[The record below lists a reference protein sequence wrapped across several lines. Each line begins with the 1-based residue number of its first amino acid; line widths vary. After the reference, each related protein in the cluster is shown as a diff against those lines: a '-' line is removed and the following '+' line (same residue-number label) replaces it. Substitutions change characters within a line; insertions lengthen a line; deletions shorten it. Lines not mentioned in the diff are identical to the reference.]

1 MMKYLLHVMIFC
13 LLLALSGCGAV
24 YVKSPIGDAPLVL
37 NASEW
42 EGEWY
47 SGDNAVI
54 SVKVIDRDQGVLQL
68 SAVDY
73 DVENRP
79 KLVSETVHIR
89 KWRDHLF
96 ASVPTRCDD
105 DMPAFFWA
113 RLERVAER
121 VIFWMPDRRKI
132 KVLVETGKLPGMIEK
147 DEDVVLG
154 ELKDGHYQILT
165 SEKEGILY
173 QWNDPGVLVRI
184 LPGRLK

>member
-1 MMKYLLHVMIFC
+1 MKYLIHVMIFC

-24 YVKSPIGDAPLVL
+24 YVKAPIGAEPLVL
-37 NASEW
+37 DASEW
-42 EGEWY
+42 EGDWY
-47 SGDNAVI
+47 SGDDAVI
-54 SVKVIDRDQGVLQL
+54 SVRVIDRDQGVLQL

-73 DVENRP
+73 DVENQP

-96 ASVPTRCDD
+96 ASVPTRCDG

-113 RLERVAER
+113 RLERVADR
-121 VIFWMPDRRKI
+121 VIFWLPDRRKI
-132 KVLVETGKLPGMIEK
+132 KTLVEAGKLPGMIEK

-154 ELKDGHYQILT
+154 EFKEGHYQILT

-173 QWNDPGVLVRI
+173 SWDDPGVL
-184 LPGRLK
+184 LRLIPSRAK